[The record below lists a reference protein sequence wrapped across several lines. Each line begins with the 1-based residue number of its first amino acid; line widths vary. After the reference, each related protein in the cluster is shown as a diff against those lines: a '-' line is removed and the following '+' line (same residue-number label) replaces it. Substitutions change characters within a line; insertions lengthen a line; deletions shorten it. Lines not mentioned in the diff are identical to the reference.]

1 MACLSADG
9 KPTEMG
15 VNLLK
20 ALKKGLSTPEEV
32 AKDTG
37 IPLFRVRSS
46 LRNLMAAG
54 YVAGQ
59 GEGYEL
65 AEQGVEFLSK

>member
-15 VNLLK
+15 ISMLS
-20 ALKKGLSTPEEV
+20 ALNKGLTSPDEI

-37 IPLFRVRSS
+37 LPLFRVRSG
-46 LRNLMAAG
+46 LRNLTEAG
-54 YVAGQ
+54 YVTAQ
-59 GEGYEL
+59 GEGYKISEKGSEAL
-65 AEQGVEFLSK
+65 NN